1 MESKLTLKLDTGAI
15 RRAKQFIKTHKGN
28 SLSKLVEGYFNSL
41 TSVEGTGEGKKLPPI
56 VSGLA
61 GSIKNHKGR
70 NIKDSYTD
78 YLIEK
83 YK

>member
-1 MESKLTLKLDTGAI
+1 MESKLTLKLDSEAI

-41 TSVEGTGEGKKLPPI
+41 TLKDSVEKEKKLPPI
-56 VSGLA
+56 VSSLA
-61 GSIKNHKGR
+61 GIIKTSKEENVKER
-70 NIKDSYTD
+70 YTD

>member
-1 MESKLTLKLDTGAI
+1 MESKLTLKLDSEAI

-41 TSVEGTGEGKKLPPI
+41 TLKDSVEKEKKLPPI
-56 VSGLA
+56 VSNLA
-61 GSIKNHKGR
+61 GIIKTNKEENVKER
-70 NIKDSYTD
+70 YTD